1 MISKL
6 KKNVLHANKV
16 LGMSGLV
23 KLTWGNISEIDRK
36 SGLIAIKPSGVDYN
50 KLKLDD
56 IVITNLDG
64 KSFSSKLR
72 PSSDL
77 LTHIEIYKSFP
88 KIGGICH
95 THSKYATIFCQAQKS
110 IRCIGT
116 THADHFLGNIPI
128 TRRLKNREIN
138 NNQDYVINTGKIILE
153 KFKNSRI
160 DYQKIPGIL
169 VANHAPFTWGKNAI
183 DALQNSIVLEEV
195 AEMEFKSYILK
206 KNINID
212 KKLLNLHFKRKH
224 GSKKAYGQN

>member
-6 KKNVLHANKV
+6 KKNVLRANKE
-16 LGMSGLV
+16 LGKSGLV

-36 SGLIAIKPSGVDYN
+36 SGLIAIKPSGVDYK

-64 KSFSSKLR
+64 EKISSKLK

-77 LTHIEIYKSFP
+77 LTHVEIYKSFP

-110 IRCIGT
+110 INCIGT
-116 THADHFLGNIPI
+116 THADHFLGKIPV
-128 TRRLKNREIN
+128 TRRLKNQEIN

-153 KFKNSRI
+153 KFKNSKI
-160 DYQKIPGIL
+160 DYQKTPAIL

-195 AEMEFKSYILK
+195 AEMEFKSYILR
-206 KNINID
+206 KNINIE
-212 KKLLNLHFKRKH
+212 KKLLKLHFKRKS
-224 GSKKAYGQN
+224 GPNKSYGQN